1 MIKNAI
7 LSDTEASVTR
17 KQNTTDTNIT
27 VSLTRIQISKQPKV
41 TSFMNVMGRN
51 SLKTKKIYE
60 TGLVHFKDFLN
71 DKYNGMHSLE
81 TIVEAI
87 SKNQVDPYALIDDF
101 ISLENSNT
109 RVVRVKK

>member
-1 MIKNAI
+1 M
-7 LSDTEASVTR
+7 R
-17 KQNTTDTNIT
+17 
-27 VSLTRIQISKQPKV
+27 
-41 TSFMNVMGRN
+41 
-51 SLKTKKIYE
+51 
-60 TGLVHFKDFLN
+60 
-71 DKYNGMHSLE
+71 SLE